1 MIRENFLKVNNERA
15 NERTDGRTRC
25 IHAARMKGNRRAKKE
40 RKKEEGRKKGEG
52 GREKEEE
59 LQKFVRFNGREHRPG

>member
-15 NERTDGRTRC
+15 NERTDGRTQC

-40 RKKEEGRKKGEG
+40 RKKEEGRKEERR
-52 GREKEEE
+52 GREGERRGITKICA
-59 LQKFVRFNGREHRPG
+59 F